1 MKAPIKDRH
10 GLLLAALLVA
20 IGCGQS
26 KEKDQGSATAPA
38 TEAAEPDKAAAGAD
52 ASTLVL
58 YSGRTEALVAPL
70 ISAFEAQSGIK
81 VQVKYADSAQLAA
94 TLLEEGARSP
104 ADVFLAQ
111 DASTLGLLAGKDIF
125 LKLPDSITG
134 RVGPGFKDPNGLWVG
149 TTGRARVLAYNTKTL
164 KPEDLPASAAE
175 LTDPKWKGRV
185 GWAPEN
191 ASFQSALSAMIQLE
205 GKDAAAAWI
214 KGMQQNQPKAYPK
227 NSPAVEAVS
236 RGEVDV
242 ALVNHYYLY
251 RLRAEHGKDFPVE
264 NHYFRSGKADSLVNV
279 SGAAI
284 LKSAPHRE
292 AAEKLITY
300 LLSDEAQSKF
310 AAENYE
316 FPLVAGI
323 KTPLDLPDIT
333 TLSAP
338 VVDLAALDDLAG
350 ANAILKEAG
359 ALP

>member
-1 MKAPIKDRH
+1 MKDRY
-10 GLLLAALLVA
+10 GLLLAALLMA
-20 IGCGQS
+20 IGCSGDKN
-26 KEKDQGSATAPA
+26 KENDPAGAIKDTAPA
-38 TEAAEPDKAAAGAD
+38 TPPAEPAAGAD
-52 ASTLVL
+52 SSKLVL
-58 YSGRTEALVAPL
+58 YSGRTEALVAPM
-70 ISAFEAQSGIK
+70 IAAFEAQSGIK
-81 VQVKYADSAQLAA
+81 VEVKYADSAQLAA
-94 TLLEEGARSP
+94 TLMEEGGRSP

-111 DASTLGLLAGKDIF
+111 DASTISLLAGKDLF
-125 LKLPDSITG
+125 TKLPDSITG
-134 RVGPGFKDPNGLWVG
+134 RVGPSFKDPNGLWVG
-149 TTGRARVLAYNTKTL
+149 TTGRARVLAYNAQKL
-164 KPEDLPASAAE
+164 KPEDLPKSAAE

-205 GKDAAAAWI
+205 GKDAAAAWV
-214 KGMQQNQPKAYPK
+214 KGMQANAPKAYPK

-284 LKSAPHRE
+284 LKSAAHRE
-292 AAEKLITY
+292 AAEKFLAY

-323 KTPLDLPDIT
+323 KTPLDLPDVS
-333 TLSAP
+333 TLNAP
-338 VVDLAALDDLAG
+338 TVDLAAIGDLAQ
-350 ANAILKEAG
+350 ANTILKEAG